1 MLDDRIEF
9 KLYAGEQHLNKIKEI
24 ANVHG
29 DISKS
34 NGRIEVEIE
43 DLQLSQIQQSIINK
57 SFNIHLFMK
66 ITNQMTIEY
75 DGYQT

>member
-1 MLDDRIEF
+1 LLDDRIEF
-9 KLYAGEQHLNKIKEI
+9 KPYAAEQHLNKIKEI

-29 DISKS
+29 DISKY
-34 NGRIEVEIE
+34 NARIEVEVE
-43 DLQLSQIQQSIINK
+43 GPQHSQIQQSIINK

-75 DGYQT
+75 EGHQT

>member
-1 MLDDRIEF
+1 M
-9 KLYAGEQHLNKIKEI
+9 
-24 ANVHG
+24 HG

-34 NGRIEVEIE
+34 NARIEVEIE
-43 DLQLSQIQQSIINK
+43 GPQHSQIQQSIINK
-57 SFNIHLFMK
+57 SFNIHLIMK